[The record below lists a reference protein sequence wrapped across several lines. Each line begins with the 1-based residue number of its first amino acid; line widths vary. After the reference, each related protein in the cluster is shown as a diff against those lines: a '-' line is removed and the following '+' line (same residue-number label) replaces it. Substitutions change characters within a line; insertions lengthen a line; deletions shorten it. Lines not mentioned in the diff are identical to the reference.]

1 MKRTIRLTES
11 ELRRMIYESIIDNTK
26 KTGDV
31 MVNNGTP
38 RTFRISKENP
48 RFELNKEIDEVV
60 NEASNDWNGLEKNKT
75 INVNGRELPEREYK
89 RYMKAKRDNEEYK
102 GLSFDDWKA
111 RVKQEAANKRA
122 ETKAKKGE
130 EEKAR
135 LAKKADR
142 KAAKESGMSYEKY
155 MEQKNKKV
163 DKAVA
168 ESIRRYI
175 KRLY

>member
-1 MKRTIRLTES
+1 MKQTIRLTES
-11 ELRRMIYESIIDNTK
+11 ELRRMIYEATQDI
-26 KTGDV
+26 
-31 MVNNGTP
+31 M
-38 RTFRISKENP
+38 
-48 RFELNKEIDEVV
+48 
-60 NEASNDWNGLEKNKT
+60 NEASNDWNGLEKSKT

-89 RYMKAKRDNEEYK
+89 RYMKTKEK
-102 GLSFDDWKA
+102 GESFDDWKA

-175 KRLY
+175 ERLY